1 MNKSTDTIITSILT
15 WPHNVGVI
23 ILTTLLWSF
32 CCYFGYYSTNNFD
45 MLPTIEGYIAG
56 LALVSILIGAL
67 GPARWRKFI
76 KLGVITE
83 VAAIFALVTSKSLMV
98 AAAGLW
104 IFSPISMFCFF
115 MLIKN
120 IWIESDRA

>member
-1 MNKSTDTIITSILT
+1 MNKPTDTIITSILEL
-15 WPHNVGVI
+15 PHNVGVI
-23 ILTTLLWSF
+23 ILTALLWSF

-45 MLPTIEGYIAG
+45 MLPTIESYIAALG
-56 LALVSILIGAL
+56 LVSILMGAL

-76 KLGVITE
+76 RLGVITK
-83 VAAIFALVTSKSLMV
+83 VAAIFALVASKSLMI

-104 IFSPISMFCFF
+104 ILSPVSMFCFF

-120 IWIESDRA
+120 IWLESDRV